1 MTSNIYSE
9 LSKKLTSTISKQ
21 EKKSQGIYFTPPETV
36 NKCIEKIKKYN
47 YQFNSI
53 LEPSCG
59 SGEFIL
65 YIINN
70 FPNANING
78 IEYNNTIYNSI
89 KNKFSNVKITNNDFI
104 EYNNNKKF
112 DLIIGNPPYF
122 VMKKDSV
129 NSKYFKYFDGRPNIF
144 ILFILKSL
152 DMLTKN
158 GILCFVLP
166 KNFLNCLYYDK
177 TRKYIIQNFTIIEI
191 FDAPGK
197 YIETQQDTIVMIV
210 QNKQTTNISNYVSYL
225 NQYTIF
231 GTKIMTK
238 QINNLLQ
245 NSTTLQDI
253 GFKASVGNIVWNQN
267 KNILTNDNTQTR
279 LIYSSD
285 IKNNS
290 VSIETYKN
298 PEKKNYIEKDG
309 NTGKTL
315 LVNRGYGT
323 GQYKFKFCLY
333 ESHHPYLIENH
344 IICISGPDN
353 GSYEKIIKSFNDER
367 TIQFI
372 NIYFSNNSINTYELA
387 NILPIYI

>member
-1 MTSNIYSE
+1 MTSNIYSD

-210 QNKQTTNISNYVSYL
+210 QNKQTNNISDYVSYL
-225 NQYTIF
+225 NKYTIF
-231 GTKIMTK
+231 GTKNMTK
-238 QINNLLQ
+238 QINSLLQ

-267 KNILTNDNTQTR
+267 KSILTDNSNQTR

-285 IKNNS
+285 IKNGI
-290 VSIETYKN
+290 VGIESYKN
-298 PEKKNYIEKDG
+298 KDKKNYIKKNG
-309 NTGKTL
+309 KTGKIL
-315 LVNRGYGT
+315 LINRGYGV
-323 GQYKFKFCLY
+323 GNYKFEFCLY
-333 ESHHPYLIENH
+333 ESNKPYLIENH
-344 IICISGPDN
+344 IICITGPDN
-353 GSYEKIIKSFNDER
+353 GSYEKIVKSLNDKRTKEFIK
-367 TIQFI
+367 
-372 NIYFSNNSINTYELA
+372 IYFCNNGINTTELSTV
-387 NILPIYI
+387 LPIY